1 MPNHLLLSASQR
13 EAVISLGNVVGDSVH
28 QDISARDAFLVDSAQ
43 EIMRYLPQAQS
54 FIESKAIGD
63 SLFAIRNEMVCNSFR
78 TSGPFGRVY
87 SDILSFCAAI
97 NTGRRVQRE
106 RQRGAD
112 ERKHDAEAA
121 ANRRE
126 RLEALEYASRLAEW
140 QANPLPPCATPSS
153 ERSISLSDGD
163 GHTVVEESA
172 SPEYSP
178 PSPIGPDMAM
188 NNSPGLSPIEGMT
201 VPMTP
206 PSSPHPSLPELISAS
221 NSSESTSS
229 ERSPSPPSRAPI
241 VFRRSSENQRS
252 VRARRTLPPPGQ
264 RIGYQ
269 REFPRTPRRA
279 TPIPMEPRFVLL
291 PRMRPVAFPSSQ
303 NTNFADDSRALMQH
317 FIASPANASASSG
330 NFKPLLPK
338 KTRRGRRGQG
348 RKIKAA
354 IAQAMAAEEH
364 RRLLEENRTR
374 YTIPFPAYFS
384 PDVCSAW
391 LIPAISAANGATLSD
406 GAPTWQSS
414 TEPYTPLA
422 LRFLNTGPN
431 LLDFS

>member
-13 EAVISLGNVVGDSVH
+13 EAVISLGNVVRDSVH

-63 SLFAIRNEMVCNSFR
+63 SLFAIRNEMVRNSFR

-87 SDILSFCAAI
+87 SDILSFCAAV

-106 RQRGAD
+106 RQQGAD
-112 ERKHDAEAA
+112 ERKRDAEAA

-188 NNSPGLSPIEGMT
+188 NNSPGLSPIEVCAAEQFLSLHKLISEMSMT

-269 REFPRTPRRA
+269 REFPRVPRSA
-279 TPIPMEPRFVLL
+279 TPMPTGTRFVPL
-291 PRMRPVAFPSSQ
+291 PRTRPVVLHHSPETSFVG
-303 NTNFADDSRALMQH
+303 DSRESMQR
-317 FIASPANASASSG
+317 FTASPANASASSG

-364 RRLLEENRTR
+364 RRFLEENRTR
-374 YTIPFPAYFS
+374 TVNSCHF
-384 PDVCSAW
+384 CSQRGHF
-391 LIPAISAANGATLSD
+391 IRQCPS
-406 GAPTWQSS
+406 
-414 TEPYTPLA
+414 LA
-422 LRFLNTGPN
+422 VVN
-431 LLDFS
+431 